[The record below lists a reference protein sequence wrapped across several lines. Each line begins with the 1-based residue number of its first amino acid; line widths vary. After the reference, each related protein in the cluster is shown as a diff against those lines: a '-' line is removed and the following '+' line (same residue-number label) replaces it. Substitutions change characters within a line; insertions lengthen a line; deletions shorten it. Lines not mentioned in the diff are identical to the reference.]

1 MRKSLQATEIATKA
15 AQAVSA
21 AKDFYRQAQAD
32 LRAAVG
38 ADFPLSSLVGQ
49 PFVYHKTL
57 WGSSRTGVVT
67 DDLVKDYQY
76 MEPFRLE
83 TGAGAASINPSF
95 PFEPESLYVVYVY
108 LEQESKWTDE
118 QPEFWEYMFIKIN

>member
-21 AKDFYRQAQAD
+21 AKDIYHQAQTD

-38 ADFPLSSLVGQ
+38 EELPLSALVGQ

-67 DDLVKDYQY
+67 DELVKDYQY

-83 TGAGAASINPSF
+83 TGSGAASINPSF

-108 LEQESKWTDE
+108 LEQDSKWTDA
-118 QPEFWEYMFIKIN
+118 QPEFWEYMFIKLD